1 MPRLTISDAQLARMR
16 AQVPLPDTGVI
27 QAMTA
32 TPDNA
37 GGWTESWAAVTGG
50 TVLCRLDPITSRS
63 DNIQT
68 AQAREGLRGD
78 WQLTTEYDA
87 PLAVNRRI
95 VINSKTYEVVQMSDV
110 HSWNVSRRA
119 LVARI
124 D

>member
-37 GGWTESWAAVTGG
+37 GGWTETWAAVTGG

-63 DNIQT
+63 DAVQT
-68 AQAREGLRGD
+68 AQAREGLQVD
-78 WQLTTEYDA
+78 WQATFPYDA
-87 PLAVNRRI
+87 PLAVNRR
-95 VINSKTYEVVQMSDV
+95 VIINGDTYEVTQLSDD
-110 HSWNVSRRA
+110 HSWRVSRRA